1 MNQVLERHAPVHAS
15 PSAVS
20 PTLDGN
26 SRGKFM
32 LFAIPSAEQVAG
44 GPVMRGFVET
54 EAGRIHIAGWK
65 RIGRDSGNEYLSL
78 RVGNTRAPQQGE
90 SDEEKWTVGPYY
102 GRLFREVTVSR
113 GEKRTRYFGFVED
126 AVKTGH
132 DEVSQEARYRTVWE
146 LQVRARPAIS
156 GDGRT
161 GYISGTVQPAG
172 SAHGGEPLPF

>member
-1 MNQVLERHAPVHAS
+1 MSQVLERQAPIDAA
-15 PSAVS
+15 PSVVL
-20 PTLDGN
+20 PTLDAHV
-26 SRGKFM
+26 RGKFM

-54 EAGRIHIAGWK
+54 EAGKVNVAGWK
-65 RIGRDSGNEYLSL
+65 RVGRESGNEYLSL
-78 RVGNTRAPQQGE
+78 RVGNTRTPQPGE
-90 SDEEKWTVGPYY
+90 SDDEKWTVGPYY

-113 GEKRTRYFGFVED
+113 GEKRTRYFGFIED
-126 AVKTGH
+126 ATKAGL
-132 DEVSQEARYRTVWE
+132 DEVTHEARYRTLWE

-172 SAHGGEPLPF
+172 NVNGGEPLPF